1 MLRGG
6 AENAVTARKLE
17 GLVRNA
23 GDAVPE
29 VAAGPADPGFPHSS
43 RLEARLALPGQVARF
58 FTAEL
63 KALLPA
69 PLLGHW
75 NQPMS
80 LLPIITYAPFF
91 DRGLK
96 YVVQF
101 D

>member
-1 MLRGG
+1 M
-6 AENAVTARKLE
+6 
-17 GLVRNA
+17 
-23 GDAVPE
+23 
-29 VAAGPADPGFPHSS
+29 PATRCRRS
-43 RLEARLALPGQVARF
+43 RLGQRTPDFLTPAAWRLGSHRLGRSQDFSLRS
-58 FTAEL
+58 L

-75 NQPMS
+75 NQPTS

-96 YVVQF
+96 YMVQF